1 MFVCDQW
8 RVASSVLHILHKLL
22 DGYEMTHD
30 DFIDRKVE
38 VPGEGERSAYKPPGH
53 SLMLHMLNDTP
64 MLKMVRCRPPHNRLT
79 FTSTVSSRTACCA
92 QLTYMYSGLC
102 VCEIIHV
109 CTCKVKNTAV
119 IW

>member
-1 MFVCDQW
+1 MTSCVCVRDQW

-38 VPGEGERSAYKPPGH
+38 VPGEGERSAHKPPGH

-64 MLKMVRCRPPHNRLT
+64 MLKMVRCLAHPRPLTIFSLSPPRSPHARPVVHN
-79 FTSTVSSRTACCA
+79 
-92 QLTYMYSGLC
+92 
-102 VCEIIHV
+102 
-109 CTCKVKNTAV
+109 
-119 IW
+119 